1 MIEHYLEAAIRQ
13 AQERAKL
20 LKAKMPQPVKA
31 AEFVALQ
38 QLCDSRIDDIIRL
51 FEYLLTDPTILT
63 KELVKERIR
72 IFRRAI
78 GELSQLETSAIA
90 ALNRAHED
98 DIFPNKL
105 IFQIH
110 KEINFPL
117 SPPTVTCLSREYF
130 SINPALH
137 LLEVPLAESEF
148 LLHLPDLYHEIAH
161 LLIATTNNPKVEPLQ
176 QELGKFL
183 FAVAQY
189 FDKERTA
196 NLRATGPTDYYAQ
209 VFDLLERFWIP
220 WATEIFC
227 DLFAVYTLGPAYAW
241 SHFHLTA
248 GHGGDPY
255 DIRLNNFMSH
265 PPDQARMEA
274 MLTALEV
281 LNFKRQAAD
290 FQEKWNALVKSIG
303 ALQTPLYRRACPSQL
318 IQQAVVYTLEGVKKI
333 GCRVVSESTT
343 GMVHDLLNTAWQQF
357 WAAPNQY
364 PAWERETINSLKQI
378 ANPWTSGQATAV

>member
-20 LKAKMPQPVKA
+20 LKVKMPQPVRA
-31 AEFVALQ
+31 PEFVALQ
-38 QLCDSRIDDIIRL
+38 QLCDNKIDDIIGL
-51 FEYLLTDPTILT
+51 FEYLLTDPTILA

-72 IFRRAI
+72 IFRRAN

-90 ALNRAHED
+90 ALSRVHDD

-105 IFQIH
+105 VFQIH

-130 SINPALH
+130 SINPSLH

-161 LLIATTNNPKVEPLQ
+161 LLIATANNPKVEPIQ

-183 FAVAQY
+183 FAIAQY
-189 FDKERTA
+189 FDKERKA
-196 NLRATGPTDYYAQ
+196 NLRATGPTDYFAQ

-248 GHGGDPY
+248 GHGGDPF

-274 MLTALEV
+274 MLIALNV
-281 LNFKRQAAD
+281 LNFQRQAAD
-290 FQEKWNALVKSIG
+290 IQEKWNTLIKSIG
-303 ALQTPLYRRACPSQL
+303 AEQTPIYRRACPSQL
-318 IQQAVVYTLEGVKKI
+318 IQQATEYTLEGVKKI
-333 GCRVVSESTT
+333 GCRVASENTT
-343 GMVHDLLNTAWQQF
+343 GMVHDLLNTAWLKF
-357 WAAPNQY
+357 WAEPNQY
-364 PAWERETINSLKQI
+364 TAWERETIDTLKHI
-378 ANPWTSGQATAV
+378 ANPWASDHR

>member
-1 MIEHYLEAAIRQ
+1 MIEQYLDTVIHQ
-13 AQERAKL
+13 GQERAKL
-20 LKAKMPQPVKA
+20 LKVKMPRPMKA

-38 QLCDSRIDDIIRL
+38 QLCENRIDEIIGV

-63 KELVKERIR
+63 RELVKERIR
-72 IFRRAI
+72 LFRRTI

-90 ALNRAHED
+90 ALSRVHDD

-105 IFQIH
+105 VFQIH

-130 SINPALH
+130 SINPALY

-161 LLIATTNNPKVEPLQ
+161 LLIATNNNPKVEPLQ
-176 QELGKFL
+176 QSLGKFL
-183 FAVAQY
+183 FFVAEY

-196 NLRATGPTDYYAQ
+196 NLRSTGPTEYFAQ

-248 GHGGDPY
+248 EHGGDPY
-255 DIRLNNFMSH
+255 DVRLNYFMSH

-274 MLTALEV
+274 MLMALNLLKFE
-281 LNFKRQAAD
+281 KQASD
-290 FQEKWNALVKSIG
+290 IKEKWNSLAKSIG
-303 ALQTPLYRRACPSQL
+303 AEQTPMYRRACPSQL
-318 IQQAVVYTLEGVKKI
+318 IQQAVVYSLDGVKAI
-333 GCRVVSESTT
+333 GCHVVTESTT

-357 WAAPNQY
+357 WAAPNRY
-364 PAWERETINSLKQI
+364 PAWERQTIDTLKQL
-378 ANPWTSGQATAV
+378 ANPWTSGQK

>member
-1 MIEHYLEAAIRQ
+1 MIETYLEAAIRQ

-31 AEFVALQ
+31 TEFIALQ
-38 QLCDSRIDDIIRL
+38 QLCDNRIDEIIRL
-51 FEYLLTDPTILT
+51 FEYLLTDPTILRT
-63 KELVKERIR
+63 ELIKERIR
-72 IFRRAI
+72 IFRRTI

-90 ALNRAHED
+90 ALSRVHDD
-98 DIFPNKL
+98 DIFLNKL
-105 IFQIH
+105 VFQIH

-117 SPPTVTCLSREYF
+117 FPPTVTCLSRDYF
-130 SINPALH
+130 SINPSLH

-161 LLIATTNNPKVEPLQ
+161 LLIATINNPKVEPLQ
-176 QELGKFL
+176 QALGKFL
-183 FAVAQY
+183 FSVAQY
-189 FDKERTA
+189 FDKERA
-196 NLRATGPTDYYAQ
+196 INLRATGPTDYFAQ

-227 DLFAVYTLGPAYAW
+227 DLIAVYTLGPAYVW

-274 MLTALEV
+274 MLMALD
-281 LNFKRQAAD
+281 LLDFKKQSAD
-290 FQEKWNALVKSIG
+290 IKEKWNDLIKSIG
-303 ALQTPLYRRACPSQL
+303 AEQTPLYRRACPSRL
-318 IQQAVVYTLEGVKKI
+318 TQQAVIYTLEGVKKI
-333 GCRVVSESTT
+333 GCRVVSESTSGT
-343 GMVHDLLNTAWQQF
+343 VHDLLNNAWKQF
-357 WAAPNQY
+357 WISPIQY
-364 PAWERETINSLKQI
+364 PAWERETINTLKQI
-378 ANPWTSGQATAV
+378 SNPWAPV

>member
-1 MIEHYLEAAIRQ
+1 MIEDYLETAIRQ

-20 LKAKMPQPVKA
+20 LKAKIPQPVKA

-38 QLCDSRIDDIIRL
+38 QLCESRIDDIIRL
-51 FEYLLTDPTILT
+51 FEYLSSDPTILT
-63 KELVKERIR
+63 KDLVKERIR

-78 GELSQLETSAIA
+78 GELSQLETSAIT
-90 ALNRAHED
+90 ALNRVHDD

-105 IFQIH
+105 VFQIH

-161 LLIATTNNPKVEPLQ
+161 LLIATTNNPKAEPVQ
-176 QELGKFL
+176 QALGQFL
-183 FAVAQY
+183 FAVAQH
-189 FDKERTA
+189 FDKERTT
-196 NLRATGPTDYYAQ
+196 NLRATGPTDYFAQ

-227 DLFAVYTLGPAYAW
+227 DLFAIYTLGPAYAW

-248 GHGGDPY
+248 EHGGDPY

-274 MLTALEV
+274 MLMALDI
-281 LNFKRQAAD
+281 LDFKKQASD
-290 FQEKWNALVKSIG
+290 IKEKWNSLVKSIG
-303 ALQTPLYRRACPSQL
+303 AEQTPMYRRACPSQL
-318 IQQAVVYTLEGVKKI
+318 IQQAVTYTLDGVKKI
-333 GCRVVSESTT
+333 GCRVVSENTT
-343 GMVHDLLNTAWQQF
+343 GMIHDLLNTAWQQF
-357 WAAPNQY
+357 WVAPNQF
-364 PAWERETINSLKQI
+364 PAWERQTINTLKQM
-378 ANPWTSGQATAV
+378 ANPWISHQRGTT

>member
-1 MIEHYLEAAIRQ
+1 MIEPYLEAAIRQ
-13 AQERAKL
+13 ARERAKL
-20 LKAKMPQPVKA
+20 LKSKMPQPVKA

-38 QLCDSRIDDIIRL
+38 QLCENRIDDIIGL
-51 FEYLLTDPTILT
+51 FDYLLDDPTIL
-63 KELVKERIR
+63 KIELVKERIR
-72 IFRRAI
+72 IFRRTI
-78 GELSQLETSAIA
+78 GELSQLETSAVA
-90 ALNRAHED
+90 ALSRAHDD

-105 IFQIH
+105 VFQIH

-117 SPPTVTCLSREYF
+117 SPPTVTCLSRDYF

-161 LLIATTNNPKVEPLQ
+161 LLIATTNNPKVEPFQ
-176 QELGKFL
+176 QALGKFL
-183 FAVAQY
+183 YTVAQY

-196 NLRATGPTDYYAQ
+196 NIRATGPTDYFAQ

-274 MLTALEV
+274 MLMALET

-290 FQEKWNALVKSIG
+290 VREKWNVLLKSIG
-303 ALQTPLYRRACPSQL
+303 AEQTPIYRRACPSQL
-318 IQQAVVYTLEGVKKI
+318 IQQAVVYSLEGVKKI
-333 GCRVVSESTT
+333 GCRVVSENTT
-343 GMVHDLLNTAWQQF
+343 GMVHDLLNTAWQKF
-357 WAAPNQY
+357 WEAPNQY
-364 PAWERETINSLKQI
+364 PLWERETINTLKQM
-378 ANPWTSGQATAV
+378 ANPWASIQK

>member
-1 MIEHYLEAAIRQ
+1 MIEQYLEAAIRQ

-20 LKAKMPQPVKA
+20 LKVKMPQPMKA

-38 QLCDSRIDDIIRL
+38 QLCDSRIDDIIDL
-51 FEYLLTDPTILT
+51 FEYLLTDPTILR

-72 IFRRAI
+72 IFRRTI

-90 ALNRAHED
+90 ALSRVNAD
-98 DIFPNKL
+98 DVFPNKL

-137 LLEVPLAESEF
+137 LLEVPLTESEF

-161 LLIATTNNPKVEPLQ
+161 LLIAAVNNPKVEPLQ

-189 FDKERTA
+189 FDNERTV
-196 NLRATGPTDYYAQ
+196 NSRATGPTDYFAH
-209 VFDLLERFWIP
+209 VIDLLERFWIP

-227 DLFAVYTLGPAYAW
+227 DLFAVITLGPAYAW

-274 MLTALEV
+274 ILAGLNA
-281 LNFKRQAAD
+281 LNFKEQAAD
-290 FQEKWNALVKSIG
+290 IQEKWGNLIKSIG
-303 ALQTPLYRRACPSQL
+303 SEQMPIYRRACPSQL
-318 IQQAVVYTLEGVKKI
+318 IQQSVVYSLEGVKKI
-333 GCRVVSESTT
+333 GCRVASENTT
-343 GMVHDLLNTAWQQF
+343 GMVHDLLNTAWQKF
-357 WAAPNQY
+357 WAAPDQY
-364 PAWERETINSLKQI
+364 PVWERETINTLKHVE
-378 ANPWTSGQATAV
+378 NPWA